1 MSGSDVQF
9 NVAKG
14 FIGQYFNNVD
24 TATPT
29 NSGIIVVPLMT
40 TGLVADS
47 VLIDYTDLLTLLAG
61 ASDEQTTMGRKTLTG
76 ASITQTLS
84 QASDYWSVTFS
95 PITWTAAG
103 GVPCAKLLF
112 CYDADTTTG
121 TDSAVIPLLAYSFDA
136 TPDGSD
142 IVVSPHA
149 NGLIRFS

>member
-14 FIGQYFNNVD
+14 FIGKYFDNVD

-29 NSGIIVVPLMT
+29 NCGIIVVPLIV
-40 TGLVADS
+40 TGLVSDAT
-47 VLIDYTDLLTLLAG
+47 LIDYTDLAAVLAG
-61 ASDEQTTMGRKTLTG
+61 ASDEQTTMGRKTLIG

-95 PITWTAAG
+95 PITWTAAT
-103 GVPCAKLLF
+103 GVACAKLLF
-112 CYDADTTTG
+112 CYDPDTTAG
-121 TDSAVIPLLAYSFDA
+121 TDATVIPLLAYSFDA